1 MEYFELMFKTA
12 KELEEPIVAILEDV
26 DSIGIAIED
35 NFFDE
40 SILWDY
46 IDKSFSERNYILIK
60 AYFDRNVDIDKIID
74 KIRTKIKE
82 IFGEAKVEIEYRI
95 IREEDWT
102 NKWKKYAKPI
112 YLDRIVVLPSWE
124 EIGNVEDRILIR
136 IDPGMAFGTGNHPTT
151 IMCIEMLQKY
161 LKEGMDVL
169 DVGTGSGI
177 LSIVAKKLGG
187 DKVKGVDID
196 EKAIEVAKKNAE
208 GNHVEVEFQK
218 NDLIDGINEKY
229 DIVVANL
236 IAEIILKLNANV
248 KRVLKTDGIYIV
260 SGIVQEKLDMI
271 LNSLRESGFKLLEVK
286 EKEDWYTVVAQNED

>member
-1 MEYFELMFKTA
+1 MEYFELIFKTA
-12 KELEEPIVAILEDV
+12 KELEEPIVAILGDIN
-26 DSIGIAIED
+26 SIGIAIED

-46 IDKSFSERNYILIK
+46 IDESFAERNYILIK
-60 AYFDRNVDIDKIID
+60 SYFDRNVDIDRIINV
-74 KIRTKIKE
+74 IRTKIGE
-82 IFGEAKVEIEYRI
+82 VFGEAKVEIEYRI
-95 IREEDWT
+95 IREEDWV
-102 NKWKKYAKPI
+102 NEWKKYVKPV
-112 YLDRIVVLPSWE
+112 YLDKIVVLPSWE
-124 EIGNVEDRILIR
+124 EIENVEDRILIR
-136 IDPGMAFGTGNHPTT
+136 MDPGMAFGTGKHPTT

-161 LKEGMDVL
+161 LKKGMDVL

-208 GNHVEVEFQK
+208 RNHVKVEFHK

-248 KRVLKTDGIYIV
+248 KRVLKTNGIYIV

-271 LNSLRESGFKLLEVK
+271 LNSLKESSFKLLEVK